1 MNTVDDAQKQLDEL
15 KARHRE
21 IDEMILQVNKDLTK
35 DQLEIQRLKRQKLQL
50 KDEISRIEA
59 DLLPDII
66 AWNNDGM
73 ILPAEWSNL

>member
-21 IDEMILQVNKDLTK
+21 IDEKILEMNKDLTK

-66 AWNNDGM
+66 AWNNNAV